1 MTWRSLTKSPK
12 LSFSE
17 PNGGDLLMFTSNP
30 ALLEFL
36 QFTNGR
42 DLPEFVAAREVIERH
57 VKSTANALAPY
68 KHHALKASKGIIA

>member
-1 MTWRSLTKSPK
+1 
-12 LSFSE
+12 
-17 PNGGDLLMFTSNP
+17 MFTSNP
-30 ALLEFL
+30 ALPAFLE
-36 QFTNGR
+36 FTNGR